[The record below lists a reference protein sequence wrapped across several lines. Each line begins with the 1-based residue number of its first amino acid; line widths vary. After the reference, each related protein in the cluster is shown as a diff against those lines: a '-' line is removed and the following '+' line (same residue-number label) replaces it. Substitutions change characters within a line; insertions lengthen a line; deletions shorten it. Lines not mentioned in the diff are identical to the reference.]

1 MKRILVAALL
11 LLAAAA
17 FGAEPQTWVLGDGRS
32 VTVVKVLSQ
41 NATHVTVRTAD
52 GILQIDKRQL
62 PETLQTEYPYD
73 HEAAAAAERRA
84 AVEASR
90 TAQAAPATPRTVRK
104 PAAPQASSRG
114 VVSILS
120 LRPAGRA
127 TVFVM
132 INNESAQMIEVTRDM
147 FVCANTEGRRFLSM
161 RLTNAQGDNLV
172 RVRIPAG
179 KTVDVG
185 VIFDI
190 PEGEGTDIGAVDW
203 RR

>member
-1 MKRILVAALL
+1 MKRILVAALFVA
-11 LLAAAA
+11 AAAA
-17 FGAEPQTWVLGDGRS
+17 FGAEPQTWQLGDGRA

-62 PETLQTEYPYD
+62 PEALQPQYPYD
-73 HEAAAAAERRA
+73 HEAAEAERSGAAERA
-84 AVEASR
+84 AQVAE
-90 TAQAAPATPRTVRK
+90 APAPRTVRK
-104 PAAPQASSRG
+104 RPAAQPSSG
-114 VVSILS
+114 NAVSILS
-120 LRPAGRA
+120 VRPAGRA

-132 INNESAQMIEVTRDM
+132 VANESAQMVEVNREM

>member
-1 MKRILVAALL
+1 MKCILVAALFVA
-11 LLAAAA
+11 AAAA
-17 FGAEPQTWVLGDGRS
+17 FGAEPQTWQLGDGRA

-62 PETLQTEYPYD
+62 PEALQPQYPYD
-73 HEAAAAAERRA
+73 HEAAEAERSAAAERA
-84 AVEASR
+84 AQVATE
-90 TAQAAPATPRTVRK
+90 APAPRVERK
-104 PAAPQASSRG
+104 RPASQASSG
-114 VVSILS
+114 GAISILS
-120 LRPAGRA
+120 HRPAGRA

-132 INNESAQMIEVTRDM
+132 IANESAQMIEVNRGM
-147 FVCANTEGRRFLSM
+147 FVCANTEGRQFLSM
-161 RLTNAQGDNLV
+161 RLTNGQGDNLV